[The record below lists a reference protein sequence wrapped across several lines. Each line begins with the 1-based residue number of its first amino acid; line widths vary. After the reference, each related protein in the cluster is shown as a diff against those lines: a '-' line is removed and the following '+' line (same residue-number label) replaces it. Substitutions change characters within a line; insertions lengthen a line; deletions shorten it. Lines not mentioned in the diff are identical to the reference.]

1 MTIFSW
7 TFSSLQ
13 CLSLVTYFIVTY
25 TVTESRAKGFKA
37 KQKAD
42 NNSNQKATDGLIN
55 FETVKYF
62 NAEEHEEQRFEVAL
76 SAYKKESIK
85 VTNSLVGLNISQTT
99 VICVGLALTMCLAN
113 YYVDLGAEDGLSIGG
128 FVLFIQYNM

>member
-1 MTIFSW
+1 M
-7 TFSSLQ
+7 
-13 CLSLVTYFIVTY
+13 
-25 TVTESRAKGFKA
+25 
-37 KQKAD
+37 
-42 NNSNQKATDGLIN
+42 
-55 FETVKYF
+55 
-62 NAEEHEEQRFEVAL
+62 AL